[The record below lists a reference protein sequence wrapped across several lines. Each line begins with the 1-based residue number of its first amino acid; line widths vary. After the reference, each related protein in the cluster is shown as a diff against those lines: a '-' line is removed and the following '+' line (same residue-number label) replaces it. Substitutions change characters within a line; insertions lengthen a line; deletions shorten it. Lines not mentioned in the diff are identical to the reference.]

1 MGASPLSQHNIIGS
15 EAFKGRPHIM
25 VYHMRHGIGR
35 RRRRPAVVITLVAVI
50 ALLAGAAVAAFALG
64 PLLAQPSS
72 ATAAT
77 IVDAAQSQMRLQP
90 VETAAQKQNAPQEAT
105 R

>member
-1 MGASPLSQHNIIGS
+1 MSQHNIIGS

-35 RRRRPAVVITLVAVI
+35 RRRRPAVVMALVAVI
-50 ALLAGAAVAAFALG
+50 ALLAGAAVAVFALG
-64 PLLAQPSS
+64 PLLFAQT
-72 ATAAT
+72 ATANASLELP
-77 IVDAAQSQMRLQP
+77 DAKAQMRLQP
-90 VETAAQKQNAPQEAT
+90 VETVAETQNAPQDAA